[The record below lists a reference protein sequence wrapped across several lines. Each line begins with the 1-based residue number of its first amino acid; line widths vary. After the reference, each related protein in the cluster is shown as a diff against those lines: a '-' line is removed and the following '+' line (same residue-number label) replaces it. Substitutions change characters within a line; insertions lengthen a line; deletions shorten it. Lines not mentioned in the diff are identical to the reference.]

1 MVSNTDYIGIE
12 NVSKAIELSK
22 LTKFT
27 ISRANANGHYTPI
40 FDCLDSD
47 SNTTA
52 VDQFNEIAKILNP
65 SIPYKITLFDFAEV
79 LEDENGQTKIKK
91 GRNNT
96 KKNFFTF
103 ILSSSANIQS
113 NSQQPNNFQGFDMAS
128 MRAELIKDISKQQEE
143 NIILKEITELKKRF
157 AELDEEEEEEEEEQ
171 INGLGGIDKSQ
182 LAQIVGLIN
191 MFKPNNQPPTINGA
205 DENNQTTFKDNINK
219 AIKTLYKHNKQLDT
233 DLLKLSEIAENKP
246 DTFNMLIS
254 TLRTM

>member
-1 MVSNTDYIGIE
+1 MISNTDYIGIE
-12 NVSKAIELSK
+12 NVAKAIELSK

-47 SNTTA
+47 SNSTA
-52 VDQFNEIAKILNP
+52 VEQFNEIAKILNP
-65 SIPYKITLFDFAEV
+65 AIPYKITLFDFAEV
-79 LEDENGQTKIKK
+79 LEDENGNKKINK

-103 ILSSSANIQS
+103 ILSSAQVQT
-113 NSQQPNNFQGFDMAS
+113 NSQQPNSNFSGFDLQS

-157 AELDEEEEEEEEEQ
+157 AELDEEDEEEEEEK
-171 INGLGGIDKSQ
+171 GLAGIDKTQ

-191 MFKPNNQPPTINGA
+191 MFKPTNQPPSINGP
-205 DENNQTTFKDNINK
+205 DENQQDIFKNNINK

-233 DLLKLSEIAENKP
+233 DLLKLSEIAETKP

>member
-1 MVSNTDYIGIE
+1 MVTNTDYIGIE
-12 NVSKAIELSK
+12 NVAKAIELSK

-79 LEDENGQTKIKK
+79 LEDENGNKKINK

-103 ILSSSANIQS
+103 ILSSSAQIQT
-113 NSQQPNNFQGFDMAS
+113 NSQQPNNFSGFDMAS

-157 AELDEEEEEEEEEQ
+157 AELDEEEEEEEEENN
-171 INGLGGIDKSQ
+171 NGLGGIDKAQ

-205 DENNQTTFKDNINK
+205 DENSQTTFKNNINK
-219 AIKTLYKHNKQLDT
+219 AIKTLYKHNKNLDT